1 VRYPQAFHIVASLAG
16 MGIFGFL
23 DVASATDT
31 DPLRG
36 FVSGTL
42 RCPTTNTGVARALMT
57 NAEGDGRIVQSTYQY
72 GIPTLV
78 ALFSVGPGQKENF
91 IIALDPKTD
100 PNPLGARLAALTRG
114 CFSQDAVLATSK
126 SQKSETQAIRK
137 KKPRRLVSR
146 NRPVPQPNSY
156 SNWDNNYGGCSDFRC
171 ALFGRNGR

>member
-1 VRYPQAFHIVASLAG
+1 VRYPRAFHFVVSLAG
-16 MGIFGFL
+16 PGIFGFL

-57 NAEGDGRIVQSTYQY
+57 NAEGDGRIVQSTYQH

-78 ALFSVGPGQKENF
+78 ALFSTMPGQKERF

-114 CFSQDAVLATSK
+114 CFRQDPVLAIGKSK
-126 SQKSETQAIRK
+126 KSETQATRK

-146 NRPVPQPNSY
+146 DRPVQPDSY
-156 SNWDNNYGGCSDFRC
+156 SNWDNNSGGCSDFRC